1 MFLHKCNKEKAAR
14 TEHPERDRGKQD
26 RHNRV
31 RQKKQAEQ
39 NLPG

>member
-1 MFLHKCNKEKAAR
+1 MFLYIYNKERTAS
-14 TEHPERDRGKQD
+14 TEHPEQDRRKQD